1 MANRKRRRKSK
12 KTLKVLMIG
21 IVSVLLAIGWYYIDP
36 NGQISTAVIGPDTDV
51 SVHFIEV
58 GQGDCELIIDHGEAI
73 LIDAGENDQGEKVV
87 QYLRSHGVDHLKL
100 AIGTHPHSDHIGGM
114 DVVLKNIPTE
124 ELILP
129 NVSAECVPT
138 TRTYQEV
145 LEAAEKN
152 NVPIT
157 WAAPGMEYP
166 VGEGVLSIL
175 GPVADD
181 YTELNSW
188 SVPARYQYQNTSF
201 FFGGDMEKDAEKDLL
216 DSGQIVQSTVMK
228 LNHHG
233 SNTSNTEEFLRAV
246 NPQAYVIE
254 VGLGNSY
261 HLPSDKVIARL
272 GTTPVYRTDRD
283 GTIVFGTDGTTLQVM
298 TEKG

>member
-1 MANRKRRRKSK
+1 MSKRSKKHKSK
-12 KTLKVLMIG
+12 KALRV
-21 IVSVLLAIGWYYIDP
+21 LAIGVVSIVLAFAWYYINP
-36 NGQISTAVIGPDTDV
+36 NSQISTADILPDTGV
-51 SVHFIEV
+51 SVHFIDV
-58 GQGDCELIIDHGEAI
+58 GQGDCELILDHGEAI
-73 LIDAGENDQGEKVV
+73 LIDAGENDQGETVV
-87 QYLRSHGVDHLKL
+87 QYLRSQGVDHLKL

-114 DVVLKNIPTE
+114 DVVLNNIPTQ
-124 ELILP
+124 ELLLP
-129 NVSAECVPT
+129 NISEEYVPT

-145 LEAAEKN
+145 LEAAERE
-152 NVPIT
+152 NVPVT
-157 WAAPGMEYP
+157 WAAPGMEYS

-188 SVPARYQYQNTSF
+188 SIPARYCYQDTSF
-201 FFGGDMEKDAEKDLL
+201 FFGGDMEKDAEEDLL
-216 DSGQIVQSTVMK
+216 ASGQTVQSTVMK

-261 HLPSDKVIARL
+261 HLPSDKVLARL
-272 GTTPVYRTDRD
+272 GATPVYRTDRD
-283 GTIVFGTDGTTLQVM
+283 GTIVFGSDGTTLQVV
-298 TEKG
+298 TRKG